1 MNHLLIT
8 LTILT
13 ILTSDHPDHPDNL
26 NHPDHPNYWSVTRV
40 SLGGKIGLFC
50 VLYNFAVVL
59 KS

>member
-8 LTILT
+8 LAILT

-40 SLGGKIGLFC
+40 NLGGKIGQFG
-50 VLYNFAVVL
+50 VLYNFAFVL